1 MSWRKTLAGKWTW
14 LSLAWLILTVSLV
27 GWWMIHALEQSAN
40 DERLRRMFLWEGS
53 FLLGFLF
60 LGGAGLVYLTF
71 HHQARHER
79 LRMFFSMF
87 AHDLK
92 TSITRLRL
100 QSELLEESALGKDP
114 KIASILKDIQRLDL
128 QLENSLWMAQIDSGS
143 LLIQKTALRD
153 VVEHLRNEFGDVRME
168 INRDADVLVDRRAF
182 AVVLRNLFHN
192 SLMHGQADR
201 IDLVVKT
208 AAPST
213 VVLEIGDNGKGL
225 SIPAENLGR
234 EILSSN
240 RSSRG
245 NGLGLYLS
253 RRLMERMEGRLEFR
267 TAGRFVNVLTVKGG
281 PA

>member
-201 IDLVVKT
+201 IDLVVRT

-213 VVLEIGDNGKGL
+213 VVLEIGDNGRGL